1 MIVSPC
7 RCLLWYGSSSSKSVI
22 RLWLGLKVLM
32 PGMRS
37 PCPNG
42 VVLAWSLGASVG
54 SCQLSESHQRS
65 MTWVLRKPTTRQGN
79 WSEGWE
85 LSASRRSCGLNFLKE
100 GVWDAICVKDEASDE
115 AVSSSAISIRWV
127 GTPLLTSRSIG
138 KYKPSTTARSYVR
151 QATFRQGFQLKW
163 WDVWNHNV
171 QAQLQ
176 QEFAAWLPQ
185 VQGIGQP
192 SPVWWWP
199 SRIVLLKGEKDC
211 FPCTNTR
218 SIALQENVKSS

>member
-7 RCLLWYGSSSSKSVI
+7 RCLLWYGSSSSKSVT

-42 VVLAWSLGASVG
+42 VVLAGSLSASVG

-65 MTWVLRKPTTRQGN
+65 MTWVLRKPTTRQGD

-138 KYKPSTTARSYVR
+138 KYKPSTTARSSCS
-151 QATFRQGFQLKW
+151 ASHL
-163 WDVWNHNV
+163 
-171 QAQLQ
+171 
-176 QEFAAWLPQ
+176 
-185 VQGIGQP
+185 
-192 SPVWWWP
+192 P
-199 SRIVLLKGEKDC
+199 SRVPAEIMRCLESQ
-211 FPCTNTR
+211 CTGTTPAR
-218 SIALQENVKSS
+218 ICGVTTSGAR